1 MRRSDSPSIRPV
13 TLDRLIREGA
23 DAWEE
28 YRAHAKDRHQLFI
41 PCDHHGAH
49 EALGDLRSRALTFV
63 ELGSG
68 AGIVTIMAD
77 LLGFEAYGIEIDPW
91 LVDRSIGLAE
101 QFDSA
106 AIFTEGTFVP
116 PSYQDEIEH
125 LSGDY
130 LTPTNGSYAF
140 DELGLYLSDFDLVF
154 AYQWPG
160 DEDWLSEL
168 IRRHARANAIL
179 LTYDACEGFQVTETP
194 GAEYRG
200 AKG

>member
-1 MRRSDSPSIRPV
+1 MSDSPSILTV
-13 TLDRLIREGA
+13 TLDRLVREGG

-28 YRAHAKDRHQLFI
+28 YRARAKDRHQLFI
-41 PCDHHGAH
+41 PCDHRGAH
-49 EALGDLRSRALTFV
+49 EALRELRSRALTFV

-77 LLGFEAYGIEIDPW
+77 LLGFEAYGIEIEPW
-91 LVDRSIGLAE
+91 LVDRSIELAE
-101 QFDSA
+101 QFGSA
-106 AIFTEGTFVP
+106 AIFAEGTFVP
-116 PSYQDEIEH
+116 PAYQDEIEH

-140 DELGLYLSDFDLVF
+140 DELGLGLSDFDLVF

-160 DEDWLSEL
+160 DEDWLGEL

-179 LTYDACEGFQVTETP
+179 LTYDVREGFQVTEA
-194 GAEYRG
+194 G
-200 AKG
+200 